1 MMNIS
6 TKYKIALEGNDLD
19 VKAMQKLKQG
29 DALKLSRVSDGEDT
43 FEITV
48 STSSDK
54 MLDMLDYCDSIG
66 VASFIDDGSVEIVSA
81 TVDKVILKQGKSR
94 AKDKTTMFFNVEYSY
109 DEETLSPY
117 TAENGVFGFVSADD
131 VVMSMAVLY
140 ALSSGEDM
148 VMRQPYLNMFDME
161 FEINEEM
168 KKSFDGFEFK
178 DGEKYTFYCRVLFDE
193 KFSKCKVNANIN
205 CGEDEYELE
214 LSELEKQSALTFVN
228 HLRIFNGEEPVDCVI
243 E

>member
-1 MMNIS
+1 MTEIIN
-6 TKYKIALEGNDLD
+6 KYKITLEGNDLD
-19 VKAMQKLKQG
+19 AKAVQKMKQG
-29 DALKLSRVSDGEDT
+29 DVLKLARVNDGEDT

-48 STSSDK
+48 STDK
-54 MLDMLDYCDSIG
+54 DKALDMLDYCDSIG
-66 VASFIDDGSVEIVSA
+66 IAPFMDDGSLEVKSV
-81 TVDKVILKQGKSR
+81 TVDKVFLKQGKSR
-94 AKDKTTMFFNVEYSY
+94 AKDKTTLFFDVTFSY
-109 DEETLSPY
+109 DEEILSPY

-131 VVMSMAVLY
+131 VVVSTGVLY
-140 ALSSGEDM
+140 AFSSGEDM

-161 FEINEEM
+161 CNLNEDM
-168 KKSFDGFEFK
+168 KKTFDGFEFK
-178 DGEKYTFYCRVLFDE
+178 PEEEYTFYCRVLFDE
-193 KFSKCKVNANIN
+193 KFSKCKVNASIN